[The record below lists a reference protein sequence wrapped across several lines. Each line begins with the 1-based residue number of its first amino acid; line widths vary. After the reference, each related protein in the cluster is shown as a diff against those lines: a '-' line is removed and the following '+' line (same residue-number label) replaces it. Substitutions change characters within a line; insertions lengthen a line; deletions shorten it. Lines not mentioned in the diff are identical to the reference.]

1 MVHIRKKKKNKND
14 KMMGKWFWNL
24 KGEEGNTY
32 GDEKVFGG
40 LPSWLIG
47 KESACQ
53 WVQSLIQEDPTCH
66 TAEAGAS
73 QLLSLCYGAQELQLL
88 KPSHYRA

>member
-1 MVHIRKKKKNKND
+1 MVHNRKKKKKNLKKRE

-32 GDEKVFGG
+32 GDKKVFGG
-40 LPSWLIG
+40 LPWWLSG

-53 WVQSLIQEDPTCH
+53 WVRSLIQQDPTCH
-66 TAEAGAS
+66 TATRP
-73 QLLSLCYGAQELQLL
+73 LHHNY
-88 KPSHYRA
+88 